1 MTTPRPTPVP
11 ATTPVPTSAP
21 TPFTRRDFLTGL
33 TAAGAVWVAGAVACS
48 SGDDPAVSATHLPSH
63 AADSTG
69 TWPPAL
75 RVLTPEQATELDAV
89 TARIIPSDGT
99 PGAREAGVVYFVDSG
114 LATYAADQKP
124 AFVDGLA
131 MLSREVAKRHP
142 GQARFSALT
151 ETQQDEILRGIES
164 SEFFGNTR
172 FATIAGM
179 FTLPRYGGNHDY
191 VGWKLVGQENVFDY
205 KPPFGWYDR
214 PENQR
219 ALLGRVL

>member
-1 MTTPRPTPVP
+1 MTTPEPTSP
-11 ATTPVPTSAP
+11 ATP

-33 TAAGAVWVAGAVACS
+33 TAAGAVWVAGAVACT
-48 SGDDPAVSATHLPSH
+48 GADDPAEGATHLPSH

-75 RVLTPEQATELDAV
+75 RVLTSEQAVELDAV

-99 PGAREAGVVYFVDSG
+99 PGAREAGVVYFIDAG
-114 LATYAADQKP
+114 LASYAADQKR
-124 AFVDGLA
+124 AFSDGLA
-131 MLSREVAKRHP
+131 MLAREVRKRHA
-142 GQARFSALT
+142 GQSRFSALT
-151 ETQQDEILRGIES
+151 EPQQDEILKAIES

-179 FTLPRYGGNHDY
+179 FTLPRYGGNRDY
-191 VGWKLVGQENVFDY
+191 VGWKLVGQEHVFEY
-205 KPPFGWYDR
+205 KAPFGWYDR